1 MADGV
6 RTAVIGGGAMGG
18 ALAADAVGA
27 GQDVVLVDVSADLVR
42 HLSEHGLTVEGP
54 QGTENVTVAAT
65 TDPGEAGEVDLAVV
79 FVKGHHTPSAARTV
93 AGLLGPDTVVL
104 TLQNGWGNADELARV
119 LPPERLVMGVTY
131 HSCTAAGPGH
141 VRHTGRGPTLV
152 GPYLADGPVDPAQRA
167 AAVLTA
173 AGWEAVATCAVR
185 TEIWK
190 KLVLNAATLP
200 TAALARLPA
209 GEVGRPGPLLDLV
222 DALAAEAVAVARAQ
236 RLDIELDERVARI
249 HAVLEAAGSGK
260 ASMLQDVEATRKT
273 EIETVNGA
281 VARMGA
287 ELGVPTPLN
296 TAMAALVGGLER
308 SWRL

>member
-1 MADGV
+1 M

-18 ALAADAVGA
+18 ALAADAVTA
-27 GQDVVLVDVSADLVR
+27 GRDVVLVDVSTDLVR
-42 HLSEHGLTVEGP
+42 HVTEHGLLVETPEGRRTVTLPATADPAGAGP
-54 QGTENVTVAAT
+54 
-65 TDPGEAGEVDLAVV
+65 VDLAVV
-79 FVKGHHTPSAARTV
+79 FVKGHHTRSATDTV

-104 TLQNGWGNADELARV
+104 SLQNGWGNADVLAEA
-119 LPPERLVMGVTY
+119 LPAERLVMGVTY

-141 VRHTGRGPTLV
+141 VRHTGRGPTVV
-152 GPYLADGPVDPAQRA
+152 GPYLAQGSTAPAQA
-167 AAVLTA
+167 AAAFLTA
-173 AGWEAVATCAVR
+173 AGWEATATSAVR

-200 TAALARLPA
+200 TAALTRLPA
-209 GEVGRPGPLLDLV
+209 GEVGRPGPLRDLV
-222 DALAAEAVAVARAQ
+222 DQLAAEAVAVARAQ
-236 RLDIELDERVARI
+236 RLDIDLAERVERI
-249 HAVLEAAGSGK
+249 HAVLEGAGKGK
-260 ASMLQDVEATRKT
+260 ASMLQDVEAARKT

-296 TAMAALVGGLER
+296 EAMAALVSGVER

>member
-1 MADGV
+1 
-6 RTAVIGGGAMGG
+6 MGG
-18 ALAADAVGA
+18 ALAADAATA
-27 GQDVVLVDVSADLVR
+27 GEDVVLVDVSADLVR
-42 HLSEHGLTVEGP
+42 HITEHGLVVETPEGVS
-54 QGTENVTVAAT
+54 EVTLPAT
-65 TDPGEAGEVDLAVV
+65 TDPGTAGEVDLAIV
-79 FVKGHHTPSAARTV
+79 FVKGHHTPSAAETV
-93 AGLLGPDTVVL
+93 AALLGPDTVVV
-104 TLQNGWGNADELARV
+104 TLQNGWGNADVLATR

-131 HSCTAAGPGH
+131 HSCTGAGPGH

-152 GPYLADGPVDPAQRA
+152 GPYLAQGSTEPAQLA
-167 AAVLTA
+167 AKFLTA
-173 AGWEAVATCAVR
+173 AGWEATATATVR

-200 TAALARLPA
+200 TAALTRLAA

-236 RLDIELDERVARI
+236 ELDIELDERVTRI
-249 HAVLEAAGSGK
+249 HAVLEGAGKGK
-260 ASMLQDVEATRKT
+260 ASMLQDVEAARKT

-296 TAMAALVGGLER
+296 EAMAALVGGVER
-308 SWRL
+308 GWRQ